1 MFKFLKETVIPLE
14 EIKGGVPGE
23 PPLSLP
29 SPPKMGKMGM
39 TSELA
44 LSFKT
49 ADDSKLDEFKSKA
62 RKERDDREA
71 AGRGDRWSEMQPSV
85 MPKMDELE
93 GVKIE
98 MLFEAIDADGNAVLE
113 WSHGEV
119 TSVLNSKTRRVEIEW
134 DDDCVHPDDWAS
146 MKITKDR
153 LLVLKWNPTVAV
165 KGAWRL
171 YLK

>member
-1 MFKFLKETVIPLE
+1 
-14 EIKGGVPGE
+14 
-23 PPLSLP
+23 
-29 SPPKMGKMGM
+29 
-39 TSELA
+39 
-44 LSFKT
+44 
-49 ADDSKLDEFKSKA
+49 
-62 RKERDDREA
+62 
-71 AGRGDRWSEMQPSV
+71 MQPSV
-85 MPKMDELE
+85 MPKMNELE

-153 LLVLKWNPTVAV
+153 LLVLKWNPAVAV

-171 YLK
+171 YLVQ

>member
-1 MFKFLKETVIPLE
+1 MA
-14 EIKGGVPGE
+14 
-23 PPLSLP
+23 
-29 SPPKMGKMGM
+29 KMGT
-39 TSELA
+39 TSELE

-49 ADDSKLDEFKSKA
+49 VDDSKLGQFKSKA
-62 RKERDDREA
+62 REERDNREA
-71 AGRGDRWSEMQPSV
+71 DGRGDRWLEMQPSV
-85 MPKMDELE
+85 MPKMGELE

-113 WSHGEV
+113 WSHGVV
-119 TSVLNSKTRRVEIEW
+119 TSVLNSKTCRVEIEW
-134 DDDCVHPDDWAS
+134 NNECVHPDDWAS